1 MNFANLERK
10 YGKYAIKNLSKI
22 IIGFYIVGYILQ
34 IAAPN
39 ALGLLLLDPYCIMHG
54 QIWRL
59 FTWLLTPPSGL
70 GIFTLINLFFF
81 YSLGST
87 LEKLWGDFTYNVYIL
102 IGVISVILG
111 EFLLYFLGIYTDI
124 FGIAQFIDSPDY
136 YSSILSTFAGTY
148 YINLSV
154 IIAFCMTVP
163 DMRVMLYFFIPLK
176 MRYFAYLEAAFLAID
191 FFGYLKLGR
200 LAIIPCGM
208 MLISLLNL
216 FLFLIMSGKKRSRPK
231 FNDRFGEKRG
241 TFRVY
246 REEGPKQGNPAGISR
261 HKCVICGQTELS
273 NPNLTFRFCSKCNG
287 NFEYCEDH
295 LYTHT
300 HIQ

>member
-1 MNFANLERK
+1 MNILELERK

-22 IIGFYIVGYILQ
+22 IIGFYVLGYILQ
-34 IAAPN
+34 IAAEP
-39 ALGLLLLDPYCIMHG
+39 ALELLLLDPYCVLHG

-70 GIFTLINLFFF
+70 SIFTLINLFFF

-87 LEKLWGDFTYNVYIL
+87 LEKLWGDFKYNLYIF
-102 IGVISVILG
+102 IGIISVVVG
-111 EFLLYFLGIYTDI
+111 VFALYFIGAYTGI
-124 FGIAQFIDSPDY
+124 FGLTPDIYAQ
-136 YSSILSTFAGTY
+136 YSSIISYYAGTY

-154 IIAFCMTVP
+154 IIAFCLTIP
-163 DMRVMLYFFIPLK
+163 DMTVMLYFIIPLK
-176 MRYFAYLEAAFLAID
+176 MKYFAILEAVFLAID

-200 LAIIPCGM
+200 FALVPCGM

-216 FLFLIMSGKKRSRPK
+216 FIFFFTSGKKQRPRY
-231 FNDRFGEKRG
+231 NDSFGTKRANF
-241 TFRVY
+241 TVFRG
-246 REEGPKQGNPAGISR
+246 ENSGNNNPVGITR
-261 HKCVICGQTELS
+261 HKCVICGRTEQS
-273 NPNLTFRFCSKCNG
+273 NPGLTFRFCSKCKG
-287 NFEYCEDH
+287 NYEYCEDH